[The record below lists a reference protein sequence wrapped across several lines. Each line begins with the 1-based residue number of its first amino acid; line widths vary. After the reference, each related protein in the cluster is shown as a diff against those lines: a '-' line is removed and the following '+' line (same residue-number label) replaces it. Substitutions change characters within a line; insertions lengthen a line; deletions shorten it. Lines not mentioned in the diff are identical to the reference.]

1 MTKSPVPTTPYRPNF
16 WLPLLLCA
24 IGVGLRLLRLEWQP
38 LWWDEGYSVYFATE
52 SLGQMAQLTAQD
64 IHPPLYYALL
74 HLWLTGFGSASPL
87 LLRSFSVLIGLL
99 SLPALWWLAGVFYPG
114 RQKVALWALLLLALS
129 PIHIFYS
136 QEVRMYGLEMLLGV
150 VSTGFFGKIVN
161 SEWRIANGERGSA
174 RIGRWLGYVLATT
187 ALLYTEY
194 YAALLLLCH
203 SLWALWHFRQQLRR
217 ILPLIAAWIAVA
229 LAYLP
234 WLLYAVPQLIPYI
247 SQKIV
252 EDADRPLGLA
262 AYALRHL
269 TAFTV
274 GHIPPDLA
282 WLANAHWLA
291 LFALL
296 LLSVL
301 RLTANPQSPI
311 PNPQS
316 LLSTLLLLPFAVGF
330 FLNLRL
336 PFFPIGGERVL
347 LFVLP
352 YFLLLLALWLDDL
365 MQTRL
370 SWARGCIAVVLTG
383 LLLGAGAGVWNFYTI
398 PRYTDDDYRPLIR
411 QTIQQ
416 GSDTDTVLAVF
427 PWQVGYWRAYA
438 PVWASGQRGKGKL
451 HGPWPLLSP
460 STAWGADVQS
470 AIDAALAQGKLWF
483 PAHLSLGGI
492 LEGEIEAYLRSTAL
506 SSGPSSD
513 GKTTV
518 NFENRWYSTTTRLSG
533 WARADNPAGAESASD
548 FSAVQLRSVGVGAEA
563 VPSANAVLAVELG
576 WGEVPTPALRATLR
590 LEDGKNRIWA
600 QRDYAPLGDWPPTGK
615 TAESDRSDRVGLLI
629 PPGVPPGFY
638 ELTVGVGPAADD
650 WLYPISAPQGLSDVA
665 KVASLRIEA
674 PTEPLPVLRLP
685 IQMAL
690 DEPVRRNGIDFLGA
704 SGFDPAVA
712 TLAGAQMNL
721 SLFVQTPHA
730 VESDWELY
738 VSLLDSDGDGVAG
751 WEGWPL
757 PDYPVASWPPGTQMR
772 LPVSF
777 YLPASL
783 SPGEYSLVAGLRDP
797 VSGVKSVPVA
807 LDALPIVRR
816 AVSFAPPQPQ
826 HSLEQPA
833 LFGSHATLLGYDA
846 AAAADGSLELTLYWR
861 VEQTLLPPHNVFVHL
876 NDSAGNL
883 LAQDDGVPG
892 RKLTGAPSNTWTP
905 GEIIVDPH
913 DLSRSPAGV
922 PGTVALIGLYE
933 PSSGIRLPVNLK
945 GTIIGDAYP
954 IVLGA
959 P

>member
-1 MTKSPVPTTPYRPNF
+1 MTKYPIPNTQYPRPH

-52 SLGQMAQLTAQD
+52 SLGQMARLTAQD

-87 LLRSFSVLIGLL
+87 ILRAFSVLIGLL
-99 SLPALWWLAGVFYPG
+99 SLPALWWLARLFFPA
-114 RQKVALWALLLLALS
+114 RQRVALWALLLLALS

-136 QEVRMYGLEMLLGV
+136 QEVRMYGLEMLLGM
-150 VSTGFFGKIVN
+150 VSTGFFWKIVN
-161 SEWRIANGERGSA
+161 SELRIANSEGGSA
-174 RIGRWLGYVLATT
+174 RIGSWLGYVFSNT

-194 YAALLLLCH
+194 YAAFLPLCH
-203 SLWALWHFRQQLRR
+203 GLWALWHFRRQLRR
-217 ILPLIAAWIAVA
+217 LLPLAAAWTAVA

-234 WLLYAVPQLIPYI
+234 WLLYAVPQLIPYV

-252 EDADRPLGLA
+252 EDADRPLGLV

-282 WLANAHWLA
+282 WFANAQWLA
-291 LFALL
+291 FFALL
-296 LLSVL
+296 LIPIL
-301 RLTANPQSPI
+301 RLSTKRHFPIPNLQSPI

-316 LLSTLLLLPFAVGF
+316 LISTLLLLPFAAGF
-330 FLNLRL
+330 LLNLRL
-336 PFFPIGGERVL
+336 PFFPEGGERVL

-352 YFLLLLALWLDDL
+352 YFLLLLAFWLDDL

-370 SWARGCIAVVLTG
+370 AWARTSVAFVLAG
-383 LLLGAGAGVWNFYTI
+383 LLVAAGAGVWTFYTV
-398 PRYTDDDYRPLIR
+398 PRYTQDDYRPLIR
-411 QTIQQ
+411 QTVQQ

-438 PVWASGQRGKGKL
+438 PVWGKGEL
-451 HGPWPLLSP
+451 HGPWPLLTP
-460 STAWGADVQS
+460 STAWERSVQ
-470 AIDAALAQGKLWF
+470 AAVDNALEQGKLWF

-492 LEGEIEAYLRSTAL
+492 LEGEIEAYMRSTAL

-513 GKTTV
+513 GKATV

-533 WARADNPAGAESASD
+533 WARADTPTAAESSAD
-548 FSAVQLRSVGVGAEA
+548 FSAVQLRSAGLGAA
-563 VPSANAVLAVELG
+563 ALSSANSVLAVALG
-576 WGEVPTPALRATLR
+576 WDALPAQALRVTLR
-590 LEDGKNRIWA
+590 LEDDENRIWA
-600 QRDYAPLGDWPPTGK
+600 QRDYSPLGDWPPTGD
-615 TAESDRSDRVGLLI
+615 TAGLDRVGLLI
-629 PPGVPPGFY
+629 PPGLPPGFY
-638 ELTVGVGPAADD
+638 HLAVGVGPAVDD
-650 WLYPISAPQGLSDVA
+650 WLYPVSGSQGLSDVA
-665 KVASLRIEA
+665 RIGSVQIEPPA
-674 PTEPLPVLRLP
+674 IPLPSLRLP
-685 IQMAL
+685 MQMVL
-690 DEPVRRNGIDFLGA
+690 PEPVTREGIDFLGA

-721 SLFVQTPHA
+721 SLFVQTDQPPPA
-730 VESDWELY
+730 PWELY
-738 VSLLDSDGDGVAG
+738 VSLLDSNGDGVAG

-757 PDYPVASWPPGTQMR
+757 PDYPLSIWPPGTQMR

-783 SPGEYSLVAGLRDP
+783 SPGEYRLVAGLRDP
-797 VSGVKSVPVA
+797 ASGAKSVPVA
-807 LDALPIVRR
+807 LAALPIERR
-816 AVSFAPPQPQ
+816 AVSFESPQPQ
-826 HSLEQPA
+826 HPLEQPA
-833 LFGSHATLLGYDA
+833 LFGSHATLLGYDTA
-846 AAAADGSLELTLYWR
+846 PAGDGMLELTLYWR

-876 NDSAGNL
+876 NDNAGSL

-892 RKLTGAPSNTWTP
+892 RKQTAAPSNTWTP

-913 DLSRSPAGV
+913 TLSYPSAGTR
-922 PGTVALIGLYE
+922 GLTALIGLYE
-933 PSSGIRLPVNLK
+933 PSSGVRLPVVVN
-945 GTIIGDAYP
+945 GEIIGDTYP
-954 IVLGA
+954 IALDS